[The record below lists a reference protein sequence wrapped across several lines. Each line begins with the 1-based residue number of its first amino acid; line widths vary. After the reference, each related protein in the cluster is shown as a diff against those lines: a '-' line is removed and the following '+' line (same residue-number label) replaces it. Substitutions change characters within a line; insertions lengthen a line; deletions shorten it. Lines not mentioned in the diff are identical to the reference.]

1 MSITMV
7 SRLKHAPLVAL
18 GAGVILF
25 ACSSPDRTT
34 APARTSNSDLVP
46 AGTSPTPGVVTL
58 CKAGTN
64 GVFSVQVGAGSAW
77 STVNMAPNS
86 CQTVA
91 SVPPVQQDDVI
102 VTITEQPRTT
112 YALDHIT
119 MKAGNDAERTITNSS
134 TVSFEG
140 AHGAIVT
147 YYNNAVVNVCKHGTA
162 ATFQYQIGLGTTLQ
176 PLSLADG
183 ECKPIATI
191 APVQADDVIVT
202 VRENPSVAYTL
213 DHIGLVHGLGTEQ
226 TITGQSSVSFEGAHG
241 GVVNFY
247 NVLAGCTFT
256 QGYYQNKGASLLPT
270 GNFYASGQ
278 TYLQVLETSPK
289 GGNPYYILAHQH
301 IAASLNAKSAS
312 VPGNVTTAMTQAGTY
327 FATSGIT
334 PDTPTSSTYTKEK
347 LTGWADVLGQ
357 YNEGLIGPGHCT
369 DE

>member
-1 MSITMV
+1 M
-7 SRLKHAPLVAL
+7 R
-18 GAGVILF
+18 AG
-25 ACSSPDRTT
+25 
-34 APARTSNSDLVP
+34 
-46 AGTSPTPGVVTL
+46 G
-58 CKAGTN
+58 
-64 GVFSVQVGAGSAW
+64 
-77 STVNMAPNS
+77 
-86 CQTVA
+86 
-91 SVPPVQQDDVI
+91 
-102 VTITEQPRTT
+102 
-112 YALDHIT
+112 
-119 MKAGNDAERTITNSS
+119 DAERTITNSS